1 MAAMA
6 LHLLVVEGNTRTAHE
21 RHRAALGYT
30 PSEGYAAVLERLAPD
45 AVCDICFPADE
56 GANLPDGAGL
66 EGYDGVVLTGSSLHL
81 WDMQPEAMRQVE
93 LARAVY
99 RSRTAFF
106 GSCWGIQVASVAAG
120 GSVAR
125 NPAGRELAIARN
137 IAPTAA
143 GRDHPLLAGRPAAYD
158 APCVHLDIVDALPP
172 DCTVLASNRIA
183 PVQAAEIR
191 HDGGRFWGVQ
201 YHPEFSLT
209 HVAKLLAMNVDVL
222 VADGFFS
229 DHAASAA
236 MLGDWELIEREPT
249 RADLAWRYGLGPDV
263 IDAAIRTTEIANWLE
278 HRVRPEASARGRA

>member
-1 MAAMA
+1 MA
-6 LHLLVVEGNTRTAHE
+6 LHLLVVEGNTRAARE

-30 PSEGYAAVLERLAPD
+30 PSAGYAAVLEKLAPD

-66 EGYDGVVLTGSSLHL
+66 ESYDGVVLTGSSLHL
-81 WDMQPEAMRQVE
+81 WDMEPAVMRQVE
-93 LARAVY
+93 LARAIY

-120 GSVAR
+120 GSAAR
-125 NPAGRELAIARN
+125 NPAGRELGIARN
-137 IAPTAA
+137 IAPTDA
-143 GRDHPLLAGRPAAYD
+143 GRAHPLLTGRRGAYD
-158 APCVHLDIVDALPP
+158 APCVHLDIVETLPP
-172 DCTVLASNRIA
+172 DCTVLASNAMA

-191 HDGGRFWGVQ
+191 HEGGSFWGVQ

-209 HVAKLLAMNVDVL
+209 HVAKLLTLNVEVL

-229 DHAASAA
+229 DSAA
-236 MLGDWELIEREPT
+236 ATTLLGDWELFEREPA

-263 IDAAIRTTEIANWLE
+263 TDAAIRTTEIGNWLA
-278 HRVRPEASARGRA
+278 HRVRPQVSARGRA